1 MLRPVDFES
10 KPMNK
15 HIKLYWQYRWMKA
28 RASHDVRRNGELL
41 AARTLW
47 ALNHVAKERG
57 GYVAD
62 QIYALKAVAIKYW
75 YLEGRVLAVGQQRQE
90 LTCKRCGG
98 TGDDPYRDGECVRCF
113 GTGIWKSHNLYT
125 FKLDLGGEV
134 FEWHQPASMVDYD
147 VELTEG
153 DVGQYAR
160 RSSSPPV
167 GYDSE
172 YGYCVVLEYLRQQG
186 VPNLPELLTARKV
199 AKRIWKESRPR
210 HWLFKAHR
218 WVQARLPKR
227 QFEVDEIPF

>member
-1 MLRPVDFES
+1 
-10 KPMNK
+10 MNK
-15 HIKLYWQYRWMKA
+15 HIKLYWQYRWMKV
-28 RASHDVRRNGELL
+28 RAAHDVRRNGELL

-75 YLEGRVLAVGQQRQE
+75 YLDGRVLAVGQQRQE
-90 LTCKRCGG
+90 LTCNRCGG
-98 TGDDPYRDGECVRCF
+98 TGDDPWRDGGCIRCF
-113 GTGIWKSHNLYT
+113 GTGIYKSHDLYT
-125 FKLDLGGEV
+125 FKLELGGEI

-160 RSSSPPV
+160 RSSSPPA

-172 YGYCVVLEYLRQQG
+172 YGYCVVLEYLRQQR
-186 VPNLPELLTARKV
+186 VPKLPELLTARKV
-199 AKRIWKESRPR
+199 AKRIWKESRLSHR
-210 HWLFKAHR
+210 LHKMRR